1 MQCNNTRFALLCFV
15 KHFKQFLSVASC
27 SFVRMMMEGGLKWWY
42 GSWIMC
48 CVWELFVLHTRGWV
62 GGWVRVTRVELLFVL
77 CTLDIWVS
85 QWASAD
91 SRRWACSQTSQGRNC
106 QFIKFSLLES
116 LKVTV
121 CLFISA
127 NVLLCFKQ
135 KLPERRQT
143 YLKPGIFGGTQVSIK
158 ISFTI
163 LNSQMFRLLQRVQ
176 TIAHSKISSSYSIS
190 SV

>member
-1 MQCNNTRFALLCFV
+1 MQQQTLCFV
-15 KHFKQFLSVASC
+15 KHFKQFLSVANC
-27 SFVRMMMEGGLKWWY
+27 SLVRMMMEGGLKWWY

-106 QFIKFSLLES
+106 QFTKFSLLES

-143 YLKPGIFGGTQVSIK
+143 YLKPSIFGGMQVSIK
-158 ISFTI
+158 FSFTI
-163 LNSQMFRLLQRVQ
+163 LNSQMFRLLHRVQ